1 MRVGKVRYPH
11 LTGTE
16 AFRKRRPMLSFNW
29 FYSAYEMNASTS
41 LCLYYSSSEE
51 CTKRDFDEGLIKIS
65 TRLILSTRRCYKYQ
79 HRPYSP
85 IT

>member
-29 FYSAYEMNASTS
+29 FYSVYEMKASTF
-41 LCLYYSSSEE
+41 LRLYYSSSEA
-51 CTKRDFDEGLIKIS
+51 CTKRDFDEVML
-65 TRLILSTRRCYKYQ
+65 RLKLLLENQ
-79 HRPYSP
+79 
-85 IT
+85 